1 MVKLTLK
8 SPVSPETYNP
18 FFWSIIICCTSNKI
32 FNFFLLTG
40 PNGSVIGSQIT
51 RLKNG
56 VYRAEYEPEIVGTFR
71 IEVLHQG
78 KPISTHPF
86 YVEVTDPTSVR
97 ITEIHEAFAGKESYF
112 IRMHFTLLKIS
123 IIY

>member
-18 FFWSIIICCTSNKI
+18 YFWSIIIVPQIKFVI
-32 FNFFLLTG
+32 FLSTG

-112 IRMHFTLLKIS
+112 IRMLFTFLKIS